1 MIHVSGSCN
10 VNFHATGA
18 YYINADTT
26 AFMQLIQGDLFD
38 DFPELRLIIPH
49 GGGAVPY
56 HWGRYR
62 GLADM
67 WSNNAAMKTA
77 HDEICRAVA
86 LYRGLGNLPDLG
98 CALTALAYALLMLGR
113 VDEAEHAILEA
124 LNLLETAGW
133 PRTLAAAYSAQLCI
147 EATLERFDLAR
158 EAGEKAAQL
167 CEMTGADRLANVVA
181 VNRVELLIELGRLD
195 EAVDVARTLTQGLTD
210 TSQSDLR
217 GAAFGL
223 LAAVLTAQGD
233 LDDALSASREAAPLL
248 RDEGVLFWLFDH
260 LALRAALVGRANEA
274 PQLAGC
280 TDAVHQK
287 FGRPREP
294 KGQRALEQ
302 LNSVLEHAA
311 TAGDIAEFRRM
322 GARLTED
329 QALALAL
336 GA

>member
-1 MIHVSGSCN
+1 
-10 VNFHATGA
+10 
-18 YYINADTT
+18 
-26 AFMQLIQGDLFD
+26 
-38 DFPELRLIIPH
+38 
-49 GGGAVPY
+49 
-56 HWGRYR
+56 
-62 GLADM
+62 
-67 WSNNAAMKTA
+67 
-77 HDEICRAVA
+77 
-86 LYRGLGNLPDLG
+86 
-98 CALTALAYALLMLGR
+98 
-113 VDEAEHAILEA
+113 
-124 LNLLETAGW
+124 
-133 PRTLAAAYSAQLCI
+133 
-147 EATLERFDLAR
+147 
-158 EAGEKAAQL
+158 L
-167 CEMTGADRLANVVA
+167 CEITGADRLANVVA

-260 LALRAALVGRANEA
+260 LALRAALVGRAKEA
-274 PQLAGC
+274 AQLAGY

-294 KGQRALEQ
+294 MGQRALEQ
-302 LNSVLEHAA
+302 LNGVLGHTA
-311 TAGDIAEFRRM
+311 TAGEIAEFRRM